1 MTLKVNNL
9 PAGGKQVDPMEPGT
23 YPARTVII
31 ADLGIQAQR
40 PYKGEEKPA
49 VPMISITYEF
59 VDEFLK
65 GEDGKDLTDK
75 PRWLSETMPLYSLGA
90 DRAKSTIRYLAI
102 DPKKVHGG
110 DFSKLIDTPC
120 MVTVVHN
127 PDKKDPAR
135 VYENIS
141 GVVAMRDKDAA
152 TCAEL
157 VNPSAVFDFDEPD
170 LEVFDRLPRFVQEKI
185 KGGLEYNGSKLQA
198 ALGGGEM
205 STEEEAS
212 EATEKGAIYKEESDT
227 DENPY

>member
-1 MTLKVNNL
+1 MTLKVSNL
-9 PAGGKQVDPMEPGT
+9 PSGGKQVDPMEPGT
-23 YPARTVII
+23 YPARTVMI
-31 ADLGIQAQR
+31 ADLGVQAQH
-40 PYKGEEKPA
+40 PYMGEEKPP

-90 DRAKSTIRYLAI
+90 ERAKSTIRYLAI

-110 DFSKLIDTPC
+110 DFSQLIDTPC

-127 PDKKDPAR
+127 PNKKVPGR

-141 GVVAMRDKDAA
+141 GVVAMREKDAA

-170 LEVFDRLPRFVQEKI
+170 LEVFARLPRFIQEKI
-185 KGGLEYNGSKLQA
+185 QGGLEYDGSKLEA
-198 ALGGGEM
+198 AQGSSE
-205 STEEEAS
+205 SKEPDAVPASKEEA
-212 EATEKGAIYKEESDT
+212 EA
-227 DENPY
+227 ENPY